1 MIPYLAHLDTGL
13 LFHFAPDRFFDGLTL
28 IHEPSQR
35 RVGPRPRQ
43 PASTLSEQAA
53 LAIGH
58 DHNGHRIG
66 TRKMVG
72 LAGHALAYLT
82 TPALLCALAAHAA
95 ELMASVPIELS
106 PTLDQNAGLSSTEG
120 GGRGPRV
127 FKPP

>member
-1 MIPYLAHLDTGL
+1 MIPHLAYLDAGL
-13 LFHFAPDRFFDGLTL
+13 LFHFAPDRFFDGLSL
-28 IHEPSQR
+28 VHEPGQR

-66 TRKMVG
+66 ARKMVG

-82 TPALLCALAAHAA
+82 TTALLRALVAHVA
-95 ELMASVPIELS
+95 ELMVPV
-106 PTLDQNAGLSSTEG
+106 PVA
-120 GGRGPRV
+120 
-127 FKPP
+127 